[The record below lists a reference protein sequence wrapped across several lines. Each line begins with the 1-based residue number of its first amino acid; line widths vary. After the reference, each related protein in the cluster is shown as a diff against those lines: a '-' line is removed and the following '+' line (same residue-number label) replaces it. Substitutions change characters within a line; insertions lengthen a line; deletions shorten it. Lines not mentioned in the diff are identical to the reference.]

1 MIEFIKTIVYEPL
14 YNVLIFIL
22 GSTNV
27 DAGVAAVILTILVKI
42 ILYPMSKKASVA
54 QLKMKE
60 YEGEL
65 KEIKEKFKDK
75 QTQALKVMEFYKDKK
90 INPLSSIGTLLIQIP
105 IIYSL
110 YHIFL
115 KSGLPNLNNELLYSF
130 TKLPENISM
139 NFLGLIDISQKS
151 LILAL
156 LAAISGFLQM
166 HFSVQGG
173 VDPKKSNQSNLDIS
187 QMMAKQMK
195 FTMPIV
201 IFFVSWQISGVVAL
215 YWFTSNVVGIV
226 QDYIIKKNYKQSLT
240 LIKS

>member
-42 ILYPMSKKASVA
+42 VLYPMSKKASVA
-54 QLKMKE
+54 QLKMRE
-60 YEGEL
+60 HEGEL
-65 KEIKEKFKDK
+65 REIKEKFKDK
-75 QTQALKVMEFYKDKK
+75 QTQAIKVMEFYKDKK

-156 LAAISGFLQM
+156 LAAGSGFLQM
-166 HFSVQGG
+166 HFSVQGV
-173 VDPKKSNQSNLDIS
+173 VDPKKPNQTNLDIS

-240 LIKS
+240 LIKG